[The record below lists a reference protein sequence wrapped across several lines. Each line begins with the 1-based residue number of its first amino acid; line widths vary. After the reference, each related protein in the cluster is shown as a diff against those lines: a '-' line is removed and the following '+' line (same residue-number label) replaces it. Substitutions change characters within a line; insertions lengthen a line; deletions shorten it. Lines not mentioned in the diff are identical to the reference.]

1 MNFTVTAMIAA
12 DWPAVRAIYLDGI
25 ATGQATFE
33 TDAPDWP
40 EWDAGKLP
48 HSRLVARVGDE
59 IIGWAALSPT
69 SKRPAYAGVAEVS
82 VYVASAH
89 RGGGIGKRLLDA
101 VIVES
106 ERNGI
111 WTLVGGT
118 FPENT
123 ASLRLQEACGFRVVG
138 RRERVG
144 QHHGVWRDTIL
155 TERRSRVVGSV
166 VGSEPEA

>member
-1 MNFTVTAMIAA
+1 MNPTITAMTAA
-12 DWPAVRAIYLDGI
+12 DWPSVRAIYVDGI

-33 TDAPDWP
+33 TDAPDWA

-59 IIGWAALSPT
+59 IVGWTALSPT
-69 SKRPAYAGVAEVS
+69 SKRPVYAGVAEVS
-82 VYVASAH
+82 VYVASVH
-89 RGGGIGKRLLDA
+89 RGGGIGRRLLEA
-101 VIVES
+101 VIAES

-123 ASLRLQEACGFRVVG
+123 ASLRLQEACGFRIVG

-144 QHHGVWRDTIL
+144 QHRGVWRDTIL
-155 TERRSRVVGSV
+155 TERRSRT

>member
-1 MNFTVTAMIAA
+1 MNPTITAMTAA
-12 DWPAVRAIYLDGI
+12 DWPAVRAIYVEGI

-40 EWDAGKLP
+40 AWDASKLP

-59 IIGWAALSPT
+59 VVGWAVLSPT
-69 SKRPAYAGVAEVS
+69 SKRAVYAGVAEVS
-82 VYVASAH
+82 VYVASAQ
-89 RGGGIGKRLLDA
+89 RGRGVGKQLLEA
-101 VIVES
+101 VIAES

-111 WTLVGGT
+111 WTLQGGT

-123 ASLRLQEACGFRVVG
+123 ASLRLQEACGFRVIG

-144 QHHGVWRDTIL
+144 RHHGVWRDTIL
-155 TERRSRVVGSV
+155 TERRSRVVGQ
-166 VGSEPEA
+166 